1 MKSSV
6 HNRIDNIIICSFFFT
21 EEKKARKQALKDL
34 RRERRVER
42 KTNRDAFKEE
52 KVKQEKNA
60 MNLKL
65 NFGQSIKLL

>member
-6 HNRIDNIIICSFFFT
+6 HNRIDYYNLFFT